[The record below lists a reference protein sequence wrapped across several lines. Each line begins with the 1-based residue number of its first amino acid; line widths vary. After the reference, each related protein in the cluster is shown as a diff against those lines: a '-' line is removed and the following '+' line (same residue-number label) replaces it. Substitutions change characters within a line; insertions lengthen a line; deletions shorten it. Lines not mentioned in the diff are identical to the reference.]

1 MAGLLPADAA
11 ETVRKAWQAFC
22 CWVFSGA
29 SGTCLSTCFS
39 TAPRPGCRALS
50 AQLITCVGI
59 AIFFG
64 YAQMKTCNIW
74 VAVIMHYLNNN
85 LVAVIAGSADVIS
98 GQVIAWRDVLILLIL
113 NCILFVPFI
122 FTKIYGKKEQSAGE
136 EKLQ

>member
-1 MAGLLPADAA
+1 
-11 ETVRKAWQAFC
+11 
-22 CWVFSGA
+22 
-29 SGTCLSTCFS
+29 
-39 TAPRPGCRALS
+39 
-50 AQLITCVGI
+50 
-59 AIFFG
+59 
-64 YAQMKTCNIW
+64 MKTCNIW

-122 FTKIYGKKEQSAGE
+122 FTKIYGKQEQSAGD